1 MKNNINFLKN
11 IDNTP
16 FLNKIKLHLENN
28 LNNYLISSLS
38 NVLTI
43 DYVNRLRAEPQIDKY
58 AMKCVERLKN
68 HLKHMVVTDESFSS
82 TMSLFAIALTEEKNL
97 DDESLK
103 PEEKN
108 QDVIIDSMLATQF
121 GDLSPI
127 EQKNIKEVLK
137 NLLMGRDGKEI
148 MNFINSDPKLFYSVI
163 FSAHREK
170 AKQKDFMTT
179 ITNNLNKIIADT
191 KSINRKKNNIKS
203 LVGKITMVIGLAAIA
218 SAGAVI
224 GGLVLP
230 ALLIPAAAI
239 TINLGPVI
247 GEQLGEIIA
256 KNNNL
261 ITKKQSNIKTFL
273 TSINQPE
280 LEQNISQSKFMEQKK
295 HKLLQPEIEI
305 RSQITNVLDPKRIK
319 AIDKNN
325 SRQR

>member
-1 MKNNINFLKN
+1 MKNNIKFLKN

-68 HLKHMVVTDESFSS
+68 HLNHMVVTDESFSS
-82 TMSLFAIALTEEKNL
+82 TMSLFAIALTEEKKL

-280 LEQNISQSKFMEQKK
+280 LEQNISQGKFMEQKK